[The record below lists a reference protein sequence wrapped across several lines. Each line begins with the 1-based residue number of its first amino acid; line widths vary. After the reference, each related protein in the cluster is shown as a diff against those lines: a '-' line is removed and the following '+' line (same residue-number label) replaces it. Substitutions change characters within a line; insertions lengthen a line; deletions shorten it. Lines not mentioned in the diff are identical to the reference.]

1 MELITHIS
9 QKLAEI
15 EQQKIELSLG
25 NKPVSNTPSPLVYD
39 LLRQLPILD
48 ETFHLSAEEKEI
60 LNNPVGPLSNAFAL
74 LKSDKTHASLTI
86 LKECAD
92 KCYPTAQYF
101 YACRL
106 SKNAETIPQSQALFD
121 TVLDSPWA
129 DTVIKKSAQIMKS
142 LSLKS
147 ASGQK
152 AMMKALSKK
161 LMPSDQT
168 NIPYEGP
175 FTSMKGKKLSHPT
188 KPTSLTKGPHSQT
201 RLTPKSKP
209 ASIKGTMNFMSTP
222 YEELPHLYFNTCL
235 NDNLAKTIGDP
246 NNEFNKR
253 MTELP
258 IKTVAMLADK
268 GYPSAQFELAK
279 FLYRRGYPEVAI
291 TWNEKCATNPFA
303 SQKMVDEALD
313 LYNDQKSKPPKNN
326 GYGRGR

>member
-1 MELITHIS
+1 M
-9 QKLAEI
+9 
-15 EQQKIELSLG
+15 
-25 NKPVSNTPSPLVYD
+25 
-39 LLRQLPILD
+39 PILD

-60 LNNPVGPLSNAFAL
+60 LNNPVGPLSNAFAA

-152 AMMKALSKK
+152 AMMEALSNKVQK

-168 NIPYEGP
+168 YEGF
-175 FTSMKGKKLSHPT
+175 FTSMKP
-188 KPTSLTKGPHSQT
+188 TKGPHSQT

-209 ASIKGTMNFMSTP
+209 ASMKGTMNFMSTP

-235 NDNLAKTIGDP
+235 NENLKKTISDP
-246 NNEFNKR
+246 NSEFNKR

-258 IKTVAMLADK
+258 IKKVVMLAKK

-279 FLYRRGYPEVAI
+279 FLYSRGYPEVAI
-291 TWNEKCATNPFA
+291 TWNKKCVSNPFA
-303 SQKMVDEALD
+303 SKKMVDEALD